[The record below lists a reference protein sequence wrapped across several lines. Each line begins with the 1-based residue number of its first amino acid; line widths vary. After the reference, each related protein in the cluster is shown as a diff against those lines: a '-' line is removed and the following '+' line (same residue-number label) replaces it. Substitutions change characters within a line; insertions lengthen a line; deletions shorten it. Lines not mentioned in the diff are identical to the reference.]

1 MSRNIKCFLVGTFL
15 TLFLV
20 SCSEKLV
27 VIHPE
32 KLERKKTQE
41 LVHTLDSLFL
51 LRPTFFYSKIST
63 QFQDTNQSVSFK
75 TSIRMVK
82 DSATS
87 ALITYAAIPIFNTML
102 TKDSLTI
109 LNKRSKCY
117 SKSKLSSLKDNFG
130 YDFEYKNIE
139 EIILGLPIAYDTNQ
153 KYFQIHDPYSYI
165 ISSHR
170 KKEIKRNDRARPNR
184 RNESSDIIIKYF
196 LTAGAKGLKKME
208 IDSPDD
214 STQIFVEYLSREMV
228 DNFNIPKEV
237 TVNVKTPRNNILVN
251 LTYEKIE
258 INQPQPLFLVIP
270 ESYEICE

>member
-1 MSRNIKCFLVGTFL
+1 MSQNIKYFLVGTFL

-32 KLERKKTQE
+32 KLERKKTPE

-82 DSATS
+82 DSATN

-117 SKSKLSSLKDNFG
+117 SKSKLSVLKDNFG

-139 EIILGLPIAYDTNQ
+139 EIILGLPVAYDTNQ
-153 KYFQIHDPYSYI
+153 KYFQIHDPYNYI

-170 KKEIKRNDRARPNR
+170 KKEIKRNDRPRQNR
-184 RNESSDIIIKYF
+184 RNESNDIIIKYF
-196 LTAGAKGLKKME
+196 LTSDAKGLRKME
-208 IDSPDD
+208 IESPDD

-237 TVNVKTPRNNILVN
+237 TVNVKTPRNNILIN

-270 ESYEICE
+270 ENYEICE

>member
-1 MSRNIKCFLVGTFL
+1 MSQNIKYFITGAFL
-15 TLFLV
+15 TLFLI

-27 VIHPE
+27 IINPE
-32 KLERKKTQE
+32 KLERRKTPE

-63 QFQDTNQSVSFK
+63 QFQDTNQNVSFK

-82 DSATS
+82 DSATN

-102 TKDSLTI
+102 TRDSLTI
-109 LNKRSKCY
+109 LNKRNKCY

-139 EIILGLPIAYDTNQ
+139 EIILGLPVAYDTNQ
-153 KYFQIHDPYSYI
+153 KYFQIHDPFNYI
-165 ISSHR
+165 LSSHR
-170 KKEIKRNDRARPNR
+170 KKEIKRNDRPRPNR
-184 RNESSDIIIKYF
+184 RNETNDIIIKYF
-196 LTAGAKGLKKME
+196 LTADAKGLKKME
-208 IDSPDD
+208 IESPDD
-214 STQIFVEYLSREMV
+214 STQIFVEYISRELV
-228 DNFNIPKEV
+228 DNYNIPKEV

-270 ESYEICE
+270 ENYEICE

>member
-1 MSRNIKCFLVGTFL
+1 MSQNIKYLITGAFL
-15 TLFLV
+15 TLFLI
-20 SCSEKLV
+20 SCSKKLV
-27 VIHPE
+27 IINPE
-32 KLERKKTQE
+32 RLDRKKTPE

-63 QFQDTNQSVSFK
+63 QFQDTNQNVSFK

-82 DSATS
+82 DSATN

-117 SKSKLSSLKDNFG
+117 SKSKLSALKDNFG
-130 YDFEYKNIE
+130 YDFDYKNIE
-139 EIILGLPIAYDTNQ
+139 EIILGLPVAYDTNQ
-153 KYFQIHDPYSYI
+153 KYFQIHDPFNYI
-165 ISSHR
+165 LSSHR
-170 KKEIKRNDRARPNR
+170 KKEIKRNDRPRPNR
-184 RNESSDIIIKYF
+184 RNETNEIIIKYF
-196 LTAGAKGLKKME
+196 LTADAKGLKKME
-208 IDSPDD
+208 IESPDD
-214 STQIFVEYLSREMV
+214 STKIFVEYISREMV

-237 TVNVKTPRNNILVN
+237 TVNVKTPRNNIFVN

-270 ESYEICE
+270 ENYEICE

>member
-1 MSRNIKCFLVGTFL
+1 MSQNIKYFLVGTFL

-75 TSIRMVK
+75 TSIRMVN
-82 DSATS
+82 DSATN

-139 EIILGLPIAYDTNQ
+139 EIILGLPVAYDTNQ
-153 KYFQIHDPYSYI
+153 KYFQIHDPYNYI

-196 LTAGAKGLKKME
+196 LTANAKGLKKME
-208 IDSPDD
+208 IESPDD
-214 STQIFVEYLSREMV
+214 STKIFVEYLSREMV

>member
-1 MSRNIKCFLVGTFL
+1 MSQNIKYFIAGAFL
-15 TLFLV
+15 TLLLI
-20 SCSEKLV
+20 SCSKKLV
-27 VIHPE
+27 IINPE
-32 KLERKKTQE
+32 RLERKKTPE

-63 QFQDTNQSVSFK
+63 QFQDTNQNVSFK

-82 DSATS
+82 DSATN

-102 TKDSLTI
+102 TRDSLTI

-139 EIILGLPIAYDTNQ
+139 EIILGLPVAYDTNQ
-153 KYFQIHDPYSYI
+153 KYFQIHDPFNYI
-165 ISSHR
+165 LSSHR
-170 KKEIKRNDRARPNR
+170 KKEIKRNDRPRPNR
-184 RNESSDIIIKYF
+184 RNETNDIIIKYF
-196 LTAGAKGLKKME
+196 LTADAKGLKKME
-208 IDSPDD
+208 IESPDD
-214 STQIFVEYLSREMV
+214 STQIFVEYISRELV

-270 ESYEICE
+270 ENYEICE

>member
-1 MSRNIKCFLVGTFL
+1 MSQNIKYIITGAFL
-15 TLFLV
+15 TLFLI
-20 SCSEKLV
+20 SCSKKLV
-27 VIHPE
+27 IINPE
-32 KLERKKTQE
+32 KLERRKTPE

-63 QFQDTNQSVSFK
+63 QFQDTNQNVSFK

-82 DSATS
+82 DSATN

-102 TKDSLTI
+102 TRDSLTI
-109 LNKRSKCY
+109 LNKRNKCY

-139 EIILGLPIAYDTNQ
+139 EIILGLPVAYDTNQ
-153 KYFQIHDPYSYI
+153 KYFQIHDPFNYI
-165 ISSHR
+165 LSSHR
-170 KKEIKRNDRARPNR
+170 KKEIKRNDRPRPNR
-184 RNESSDIIIKYF
+184 RNETNDIIIKYF
-196 LTAGAKGLKKME
+196 LTVDAKGLKKME
-208 IDSPDD
+208 IESPDD
-214 STQIFVEYLSREMV
+214 STQIFVEYISRELV

-270 ESYEICE
+270 ENYEICE

>member
-1 MSRNIKCFLVGTFL
+1 MSQNIKPFLAFAFL
-15 TLFLV
+15 ALLLI
-20 SCSEKLV
+20 SCSKKLV
-27 VIHPE
+27 VINPE
-32 KLERKKTQE
+32 KLERKKTPE

-63 QFQDTNQSVSFK
+63 QFQDTNQNVSFK

-82 DSATS
+82 DSATN

-117 SKSKLSSLKDNFG
+117 SKSKLSSLKEDFG

-139 EIILGLPIAYDTNQ
+139 EIILGLPISYDTNQ
-153 KYFQIHDPYSYI
+153 KHFQIHDPYNYI
-165 ISSHR
+165 LSSHR
-170 KKEIKRNDRARPNR
+170 KKEIRRNDRARPNR

-196 LTAGAKGLKKME
+196 LTADAKGLKKME
-208 IDSPDD
+208 IDSPED
-214 STQIFVEYLSREMV
+214 STKIIVEYLSREMV

>member
-1 MSRNIKCFLVGTFL
+1 MSQNIKYFLVGTFL

-32 KLERKKTQE
+32 KLERKKTPE

-82 DSATS
+82 DSATN

-139 EIILGLPIAYDTNQ
+139 EIILGLPVAYDTNQ
-153 KYFQIHDPYSYI
+153 KYFQIHDPYNYI

-184 RNESSDIIIKYF
+184 RNERSDIIIKYF
-196 LTAGAKGLKKME
+196 LTADAKGLKKME
-208 IDSPDD
+208 IESPDD

-270 ESYEICE
+270 ENYEICE

>member
-1 MSRNIKCFLVGTFL
+1 MSQNIKYFLIGTFL

-32 KLERKKTQE
+32 KLERKKTPE

-82 DSATS
+82 DSATN

-139 EIILGLPIAYDTNQ
+139 EIILGLPVAYDTNQ
-153 KYFQIHDPYSYI
+153 KYFQIHDPYNYI

-196 LTAGAKGLKKME
+196 LTADAKGLKKME
-208 IDSPDD
+208 IESPDD
-214 STQIFVEYLSREMV
+214 STKIFVEYLSREMV

-251 LTYEKIE
+251 LAYEKIE

-270 ESYEICE
+270 ENYEICE